1 MSKHLTVGK
10 LRQMLEGVPDD
21 VVVIGNEC
29 DHTYRPIWSISGY
42 TTVLRD
48 ADDQYTEDLFVGEE
62 LGEET
67 EYGVR
72 TKAFIIE

>member
-1 MSKHLTVGK
+1 MSKYLTVGE
-10 LRQMLEGVPDD
+10 LRRMLEHVPDD
-21 VVVIGNEC
+21 VIVVGNEF
-29 DHTYRPIWSISGY
+29 DHTYRPFWSIGGY

-48 ADDQYTEDLFVGEE
+48 EDDQYTEDIFVGEE